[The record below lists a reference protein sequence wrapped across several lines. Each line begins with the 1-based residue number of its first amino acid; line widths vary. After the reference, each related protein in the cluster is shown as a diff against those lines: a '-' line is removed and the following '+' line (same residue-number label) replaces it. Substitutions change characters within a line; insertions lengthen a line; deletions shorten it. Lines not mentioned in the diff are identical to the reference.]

1 MTASIAIH
9 TAYVI
14 CAVQRSG
21 SFLLCK
27 ALKNTGLAGMPEEYF
42 LYKEDE
48 PNWENGWW
56 ARHSGAPSRSAYLEL
71 VLAKGTTA
79 NGVFGRLFLNSVG
92 LCRCKL
98 FMRSWLRLMKRRRCG
113 FWITWML
120 LIRLIYCLGSEK

>member
-14 CAVQRSG
+14 CAVQRSD
-21 SFLLCK
+21 SFLLCA
-27 ALKNTGLAGMPEEYF
+27 ALKNTGLAGIPEEYF
-42 LYKEDE
+42 SYHEDGE
-48 PNWENGWW
+48 NWENDWW
-56 ARHSGAPSRSAYLEL
+56 ARQHGVTSRSAYFEL

-98 FMRSWLRLMKRRRCG
+98 SMKSWLRLMKRRRCG
-113 FWITWML
+113 FSIICALPIPPIWYL
-120 LIRLIYCLGSEK
+120 ARDN